1 MDKWLAKTNVIR
13 VVALILGIML
23 WGVVHLEQQNTGTNT
38 VTSGV
43 RENKIYE
50 VSITPMY
57 DESQYLISSMEP
69 SKVTLL
75 LSGKDSALKKVSTQ
89 SYQIVLDL
97 TNVNEGEHNLPLK
110 AVGFPTSVDVQIIPS
125 TVKVTL
131 EKRERKEVPVVI
143 NVKGTPSAGL
153 KAGQPIVKPN
163 KVNVTLPVSRL
174 NDVESV
180 VGEINVDKA
189 QSAVTKQVKLQA
201 FDHNGKELNVGINP
215 AVVDVEVPITSPF
228 KTVPLQLRFV
238 GEPAKGLSVASI
250 TPDKDKVTIY
260 GTQADV
266 DNVEFYQGPDID
278 LTGMNETKEITAT
291 IPLRG
296 KVTQIDP
303 PQVKVHIELVPTAT
317 MALENVPLTLVGQN
331 DAYDTKIV
339 TPDTG
344 RVNFLVEGA
353 QTILDSLKTQ
363 DVQAFVNVSNLPA
376 GKHELPVT
384 LNLPAFVKKGTGP
397 DLRVTV
403 EIAAKSGNTIQG
415 LGGGAQAPPASQG
428 QAAQTPQGQ
437 AGAGGLAAPKGEAAA
452 ASP

>member
-1 MDKWLAKTNVIR
+1 MDKWLAKTNVVR

-23 WGVVHLEQQNTGTNT
+23 WGVVHLEQQNTGTST
-38 VTSGV
+38 VTGGI
-43 RENKIYE
+43 REDKIYE
-50 VSITPMY
+50 VSITPKY
-57 DESQYLISSMEP
+57 DASQYLISSMEP

-89 SYQIVLDL
+89 SYRVELDL
-97 TNVNEGEHNLPLK
+97 TNVKEGEHNLPLK
-110 AVGFPTSVDVQIIPS
+110 AVGFPTNVGVQIIPS

-131 EKRERKEVPVVI
+131 EKQERKEMPVVI
-143 NVKGTPSAGL
+143 TVKGSPAVGL
-153 KAGQPIVKPN
+153 KAGQPIVNPN

-189 QSAVTKQVKLQA
+189 QTAVKKQIKLQA
-201 FDHNGKELNVGINP
+201 LDHNGREMNVDINP

-228 KTVPLQLRFV
+228 KTIPLQLRFQ
-238 GEPAKGLSVASI
+238 GEPAKGFSVASV
-250 TPDKDKVTIY
+250 TPDKDKVTVY

-266 DNVEFYQGPDID
+266 DKLEFYQGPDID
-278 LTGMNETKEITAT
+278 VTGIAESKDITAT

-303 PQVKVHIELVPTAT
+303 PQVKVHIEIVPTAT
-317 MALENVPLTLVGQN
+317 KALENVPITIVGQN
-331 DAYDTKIV
+331 DAYETKIV
-339 TPDTG
+339 APDTG

-353 QTILDSLKTQ
+353 QTILDGLKAQ

-376 GKHELPVT
+376 GKHEVPLT

-397 DLRVTV
+397 ELRATV
-403 EIAAKSGNTIQG
+403 EITAKPAGTAAEG
-415 LGGGAQAPPASQG
+415 GGGAQAPQAQSSSNASVGVPASPN
-428 QAAQTPQGQ
+428 APPK
-437 AGAGGLAAPKGEAAA
+437 GGAAPAT
-452 ASP
+452 P